1 MFVEVLEVLEMLEV
15 MRCVLLCILEIVEGG
30 LCLLEAPKV
39 PEAMRLC
46 ATLCAGGCG
55 RAGDA
60 EGDALCAALYT
71 GGCGGCALF
80 AGGAGG
86 ARGDA
91 LAYYSVCWRLWT
103 VGSVCWTC
111 WGNAPCALPLC
122 MLEAVEGG
130 FCLLEMPEI
139 RCMILCMLEAA
150 DGGFCLLE
158 VIQWRVGFV
167 CEGVGGVRGAG
178 VDTLCYSVCWRRL

>member
-1 MFVEVLEVLEMLEV
+1 VFVEMLEVLEMLEV
-15 MRCVLLCILEIVEGG
+15 MRCVLLCVLEVAEGV
-30 LCLLEAPKV
+30 LCLLEAPEV
-39 PEAMRLC
+39 AETMRLC

-91 LAYYSVCWRLWT
+91 LEYYSVCWRLWT
-103 VGSVCWTC
+103 VGSVCW
-111 WGNAPCALPLC
+111 
-122 MLEAVEGG
+122 
-130 FCLLEMPEI
+130 
-139 RCMILCMLEAA
+139 RC
-150 DGGFCLLE
+150 
-158 VIQWRVGFV
+158 
-167 CEGVGGVRGAG
+167 RG
-178 VDTLCYSVCWRRL
+178 